1 MSAGNCG
8 NLAVIGWQVPSGR
21 MRVPVVPS
29 GLRKRVVE
37 ARGGRQ
43 PKLHRPERT
52 LILATEDGL
61 QPIKDH
67 VQIYEIKD
75 CLEMRQDR
83 IESAITVLPKLAAAA
98 KQVEASAW
106 DELGNVVSALLSC
119 I

>member
-61 QPIKDH
+61 QPNKPQDH
-67 VQIYEIKD
+67 QPD
-75 CLEMRQDR
+75 LQRPRPNLRDQR
-83 IESAITVLPKLAAAA
+83 LPGD
-98 KQVEASAW
+98 EAGSH
-106 DELGNVVSALLSC
+106 
-119 I
+119 

>member
-1 MSAGNCG
+1 MDFTPTN
-8 NLAVIGWQVPSGR
+8 
-21 MRVPVVPS
+21 
-29 GLRKRVVE
+29 RKIIS
-37 ARGGRQ
+37 
-43 PKLHRPERT
+43 LT
-52 LILATEDGL
+52 F
-61 QPIKDH
+61 KDH
-67 VQIYEIKD
+67 VQIYEIQD